1 MKQSAIIFV
10 FALLAGTFATANADD
25 IYFTHIGEK
34 EGLSQSTVLDIE
46 QDTKG
51 NMWFATYNGLNR
63 YDGYMFT
70 VFRHDD
76 SDSTSIASDII
87 RTVTSDESGR
97 IWAGTYSGLSL
108 YDPDTERFRNFT
120 ILCDGR
126 HTSVDHIVTM
136 DGDRL
141 LLGTSSGLR
150 IFDTRKNQ
158 FTALKSLPDLSR
170 DEITSMTG
178 NMELI
183 FIGTKK
189 GRLIKISSDG
199 RAIEEMH
206 VPFFNGNR
214 VQALFIGKSSVLWAG
229 TEGYGLFRINLE
241 DWSFRHYSTRTHNI
255 SSDYIR
261 SICPAPDGNLWIGT
275 FTSLNVFTPAAETFK
290 IYGSDPVRP
299 GSLSQASV
307 RAIYKD
313 SQGGMWIG
321 TYYGGINYWHPL
333 TRRFSSISN
342 IPYKN
347 SLNDNIVSCIAEDHD
362 GTIWI
367 GTNSG
372 GVNRYDPSTGRFSF
386 YTTADGLGANDIKS
400 LYIDRHHVYA
410 GTHHGGLGIIDKDK
424 GDIENHAEKGGNVYS
439 VLPYKDGNLLLGM
452 VNGNIYRFSLKD
464 RSYHPVTDTGTGKPV
479 NTGKLITMKC
489 DSRGRIW
496 AGTETGLKI
505 FSMKDDSASPSDIM
519 QYVRELDAT
528 FVNCIYETDDRKFWI
543 GTRNGLYCFDEREKN
558 LAHYSLKDGLPGNV
572 ICGILE
578 DGKGRLWI
586 STGNGLSCF
595 EPRKRLFKNYV
606 SSDGLPGNQFN
617 ISSYCRT
624 ADGKMYFGGIDGIT
638 VFEPDKMQENH
649 FIPPV
654 NITGLYVAN
663 SMVKP
668 DDGSGILSRHIGN
681 TSCIKLK
688 EGNSSFTLT
697 FSVPDYVSW
706 KKNRFAYRLE
716 GFEDQ
721 WRIVSDPI
729 RAATYSNLEPGKY
742 RFLVTAANKDGIW
755 NEKPASLDITV
766 KPHWYNTAWSRFVLL
781 CIVLILAYIAARHL
795 WIRKKMK
802 MQLAFEKVDK
812 ERIREVNEMKI
823 RFFINMSHEI
833 RTPLTMISAPL
844 QELLSRVKDKWELK
858 RLRYMEKSTDRLLY
872 LVNQLMDY
880 RRAEMGVFHL
890 KVRKTELQ
898 PLLEKI
904 FGYYMEAAET
914 EKIDYRIE
922 SSLEGKEI
930 WFDSHYIEMI
940 LNNLLSNA
948 FKYTAQGQS
957 ITLSACIEDDRCV
970 LKVKDT
976 GSGISREKIGHIFE
990 RFYQSDSSHV
1000 GSGIG
1005 LALVKNLAGLH
1016 HGGVSVDSAP
1026 GKGSCFTVWF
1036 PVEASAYQPHEME
1049 NADGYTE
1056 EEAVYSSNPAR
1067 VHIRNI
1073 MEDRNI
1079 AEGRGGSG
1087 AAVNEDGGIAAI
1099 AAPETESAGQKPKV
1113 MVVEDD
1119 RDIREYLSDGL
1130 SEEFDVK
1137 TAENGQEAVETMKK
1151 WLPDIILSDVM
1162 MPVMDGIKLCRA
1174 VKQNI
1179 ETSHIPVIMLS
1190 AKSDIKWQMEG
1201 LEAGADDYIP
1211 KPFTLAIVTG
1221 KVKNMIRTRAS
1232 AIRHFAEANIVK
1244 PETLALNKLDEDF
1257 LKKAV
1262 ASVEAHLDDSGFSA
1276 DMFAEAMNMSRS
1288 NLHIKMKALTGSSSM
1303 DFIRKIRMSKACELL
1318 KDGRYS
1324 VAQVSDMVGY
1334 SSPAYFSTS
1343 FKKHFGC
1350 LPSEYK

>member
-1 MKQSAIIFV
+1 MKHSAIIFV
-10 FALLAGTFATANADD
+10 FALLAATFSTANADD

-63 YDGYMFT
+63 YDGYTFT

-76 SDSTSIASDII
+76 TDSTSIASDII
-87 RTVTSDESGR
+87 RTVTMDDGGR

-108 YDPDTERFRNFT
+108 YDRNTERFRNFS
-120 ILCDGR
+120 ILCSGR
-126 HTSVDHIVTM
+126 HISVDHIAAM
-136 DGDRL
+136 DNDRL
-141 LLGTSSGLR
+141 LLGTSSGLK
-150 IFDTRKNQ
+150 IFDIRKNQ
-158 FTALKSLPDLSR
+158 FAVPESFPDLSR
-170 DEITSMTG
+170 DEITAMTG
-178 NMELI
+178 NMDMI

-189 GRLIKISSDG
+189 GRLIKINADG
-199 RAIEEMH
+199 TAAEEMH
-206 VPFFNGNR
+206 VPFFKGNR

-229 TEGYGLFRINLE
+229 TEGYGLFRIDLE
-241 DWSFRHYSTRTHNI
+241 DRTFRHFSTRTHKI

-261 SICPAPDGNLWIGT
+261 SICPDPDGNLWIGT
-275 FTSLNVFTPAAETFK
+275 FTSLNVLDPVSETFK
-290 IYGSDPVRP
+290 TYESDPVQP
-299 GSLSQASV
+299 GSLSQSSV

-313 SQGGMWIG
+313 SQGGMWLG
-321 TYYGGINYWHPL
+321 TYFGGINYWHPL

-347 SLNDNIVSCIAEDHD
+347 SLNDNIVSCIAEDKD
-362 GTIWI
+362 GIIWI

-372 GVNRYDPSTGRFSF
+372 GVNRYDPATGRFSF
-386 YTTADGLGANDIKS
+386 YTMADGLGANDIKS
-400 LYIDRHHVYA
+400 LYIDEHHVYA
-410 GTHHGGLGIIDKDK
+410 GMHHGGLGIISKDS
-424 GDIENHAEKGGNVYS
+424 GYIENYAEKGGNVYS

-464 RSYHPVTDTGTGKPV
+464 HSYHPIIDTGTGEPV
-479 NTGKLITMKC
+479 STGKLVTMKS
-489 DSRGRIW
+489 DSQGRIW
-496 AGTETGLKI
+496 TGTETGVKI
-505 FSMKDDSASPSDIM
+505 FSMNEDKATPASI
-519 QYVRELDAT
+519 VLHLKKLDAT
-528 FVNCIYETDDRKFWI
+528 FVNCIYETNDRKFWI
-543 GTRNGLYCFDEREKN
+543 GTRNGLYCFDEREKK
-558 LAHYSLKDGLPGNV
+558 LAHYTIRDGLPGNV

-595 EPRKRLFKNYV
+595 EPEKRLFKNYV

-617 ISSYCRT
+617 ISSCCRT
-624 ADGKMYFGGIDGIT
+624 ADGKMYFGGIDGIS
-638 VFEPDKMQENH
+638 VFEPDKMPENH
-649 FIPPV
+649 FIPPA

-663 SMVKP
+663 SMVMP
-668 DDGSGILSRHIGN
+668 DDGTGILSRHIGN
-681 TSCIKLK
+681 TSSIRLK

-706 KKNRFAYRLE
+706 KENRFAYKLE
-716 GFEDQ
+716 GFDDQ

-755 NEKPASLDITV
+755 NEKPAGLDIIV
-766 KPHWYNTAWSRFVLL
+766 RPHWYNTAWSRLVLL
-781 CIVLILAYIAARHL
+781 CIVLALAYITARYL
-795 WIRKKMK
+795 WIRKRMK

-844 QELLSRVKDKWELK
+844 QELLTRVKDKWELR
-858 RLRYMEKSTDRLLY
+858 RLKYMEKSTDRLLY

-890 KVRKTELQ
+890 KVRKTKLQ

-904 FGYYMEAAET
+904 FGYYTEAAES
-914 EKIDYRIE
+914 EKIDYGIE
-922 SSLEGKEI
+922 STLGEKEI
-930 WFDSHYIEMI
+930 CFDCRYIEMI

-948 FKYTAQGQS
+948 FKYTSRGQS
-957 ITLSACIEDDRCV
+957 ITLSAYIEDDRCI

-976 GSGISREKIGHIFE
+976 GTGISQEKAEHIFE
-990 RFYQSDSSHV
+990 RFYQSDSGHV

-1005 LALVKNLAGLH
+1005 LALVKNLAELH

-1036 PVEASAYQPHEME
+1036 PAEASAYRPHEVE
-1049 NADGYTE
+1049 NDD
-1056 EEAVYSSNPAR
+1056 EEAVYSSNPAS
-1067 VHIRNI
+1067 VHVRSI
-1073 MEDRNI
+1073 MDDRDAADNS
-1079 AEGRGGSG
+1079 GGGS
-1087 AAVNEDGGIAAI
+1087 AENETGGIAAM
-1099 AAPETESAGQKPKV
+1099 AAPETGSAGQKPKV

-1119 RDIREYLSDGL
+1119 RDIREYLSAGL
-1130 SEEFDVK
+1130 SEEFDVAA
-1137 TAENGQEAVETMKK
+1137 AENGQEAVEMMKK
-1151 WLPDIILSDVM
+1151 RLPDIILSDVM
-1162 MPVMDGIKLCRA
+1162 MPVMDGVKLCRT

-1201 LEAGADDYIP
+1201 LGAGADDYIP
-1211 KPFTLAIVTG
+1211 KPFSLAIVTG
-1221 KVKNMIRTRAS
+1221 KIRNMMRTRLS
-1232 AIRHFAEANIVK
+1232 AIRHFAESAEVA
-1244 PETLALNKLDEDF
+1244 PEKIALNKLDEEF

-1262 ASVEAHLDDSGFSA
+1262 AAVEAHLDDCAFSA

-1303 DFIRKIRMSKACELL
+1303 DFIRKIRLSKACELL

-1324 VAQVSDMVGY
+1324 VAEVSDMVGY
-1334 SSPAYFSTS
+1334 SSPAYFTTS